1 MLEVLLFWILLW
13 LITAGGGDL
22 LFFAFDRLTKAR
34 FSDVSR
40 TVKSIA
46 GFFVLTVCAE
56 YISLFAPVN
65 TYALIA
71 TANVIVLLEVIKI
84 RKCGW
89 KKRGKKESTAALFVK
104 LLWLFFVLICT
115 VNPGFN
121 EMQVDSDLYMVQSV
135 KWAREYGAVK
145 GVANFNPRIGF
156 DSALVSFYALASMK
170 AMAGGTLHAVCGFLY
185 VIFGF
190 YGIEAAFE
198 MAKSGL
204 DVSRVFRLVS
214 AGFAAKTVY
223 LAGAFMTDTVSNLA
237 AGFVIAEWAALAEK
251 DEEREEKYALLA
263 VFAVICA
270 TMKLSLAVMVAA
282 ALLPGIRLLKK
293 KRYKAVTAFLGLGS
307 VCVIPYVLRTVILTG
322 YLLFPMEKIDLFDV
336 AWKVPYDK
344 VLLEREMV
352 ELFAK
357 APGTEQ
363 DVIRGGIG
371 RWLPIWLENQKGS
384 YGYLLVIANIAAFC
398 GIVLF
403 RLLFRKNRQHGKKNP
418 YMMML
423 IAAIAMNI
431 VYWFIEAPDYRFI
444 EDLMYFMPV
453 YLACCVYKLLPKH
466 FPLPE
471 TVLAVMFVAVF
482 FSYHP
487 RWIIR
492 DDISFMKDSLQSGRL
507 GTVALVQPGLK
518 EYDMKSVEWYGYDV
532 NVPSGVKISGDAG
545 LPCSARAS
553 LIT

>member
-1 MLEVLLFWILLW
+1 
-13 LITAGGGDL
+13 
-22 LFFAFDRLTKAR
+22 
-34 FSDVSR
+34 
-40 TVKSIA
+40 
-46 GFFVLTVCAE
+46 
-56 YISLFAPVN
+56 
-65 TYALIA
+65 
-71 TANVIVLLEVIKI
+71 
-84 RKCGW
+84 
-89 KKRGKKESTAALFVK
+89 
-104 LLWLFFVLICT
+104 
-115 VNPGFN
+115 
-121 EMQVDSDLYMVQSV
+121 
-135 KWAREYGAVK
+135 
-145 GVANFNPRIGF
+145 
-156 DSALVSFYALASMK
+156 
-170 AMAGGTLHAVCGFLY
+170 
-185 VIFGF
+185 
-190 YGIEAAFE
+190 
-198 MAKSGL
+198 
-204 DVSRVFRLVS
+204 
-214 AGFAAKTVY
+214 
-223 LAGAFMTDTVSNLA
+223 MTDTVSNLA

-444 EDLMYFMPV
+444 EDLLYFMPV
-453 YLACCVYKLLPKH
+453 LLA
-466 FPLPE
+466 
-471 TVLAVMFVAVF
+471 
-482 FSYHP
+482 
-487 RWIIR
+487 
-492 DDISFMKDSLQSGRL
+492 
-507 GTVALVQPGLK
+507 
-518 EYDMKSVEWYGYDV
+518 
-532 NVPSGVKISGDAG
+532 
-545 LPCSARAS
+545 
-553 LIT
+553 